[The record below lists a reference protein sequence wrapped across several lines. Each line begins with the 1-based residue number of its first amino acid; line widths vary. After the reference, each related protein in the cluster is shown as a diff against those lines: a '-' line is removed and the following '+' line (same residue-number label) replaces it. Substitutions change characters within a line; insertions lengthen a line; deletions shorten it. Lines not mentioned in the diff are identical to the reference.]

1 MIKIFQAR
9 EELEFYS
16 LSKIKAL
23 GADFNLL
30 YGERSNGKSFAVK
43 EECFKHFL
51 ETGGEM
57 AIIRRYET
65 EISKAKLERYFA
77 DTAKYVEK
85 WSGGRYN
92 EIYIYSGQIFVA
104 LNVDG
109 KHTNAK
115 RWGYAFALNL
125 AQSYSSNS
133 FPDIDHVIL
142 EEFISLDGTYLPNE
156 LFNFLHIL
164 STIARRRNVV
174 AYLIANSISRL
185 SPYWREYGVDEF
197 ILTQEQGTIGL
208 IERETDGGIQRVA
221 VEYCANTKSRSR
233 MFVNRRDEMIN
244 GGKWLTKQYP
254 KLPFD
259 ISLAES
265 LYTFIVE
272 YNTALFMVQ
281 YISYDGNYC
290 LYVTPK
296 TSPIKPNTRVVSNR
310 SSVDPFYS
318 MGFRPINSK
327 ERAIFDLIKNGKV
340 FYCDNM
346 TGTEFNE
353 SIKNLS
359 KLVIF

>member
-1 MIKIFQAR
+1 MKIFQAKDTQK
-9 EELEFYS
+9 FYS
-16 LSKIKAL
+16 LERINELKAL
-23 GADFNLL
+23 INLI

-43 EECFKHFL
+43 EDCFKHFL
-51 ETGGEM
+51 KTGGEM
-57 AIIRRYET
+57 AIVRRYET

-77 DTAKYVEK
+77 DTAKYIEE
-85 WSGGRYN
+85 WSGGLYN
-92 EIYIYSGQIFVA
+92 ELYVYAGQVFVA

-115 RWGYAFALNL
+115 RWAYSFALNL
-125 AQSYSSNS
+125 AQSYSSNA
-133 FPDIDHVIL
+133 FPDIDRVVL

-164 STIARRRNVV
+164 STIARRRDVIV
-174 AYLIANSISRL
+174 YLLANSISRL
-185 SPYWREYGVDEF
+185 SPYWREYGVEDF
-197 ILTQEQGTIGL
+197 VLSQEQGTIGL
-208 IERETDGGIQRVA
+208 VERETDGGIQRVA
-221 VEYCANTKSRSR
+221 IEYCANTAGRSR
-233 MFVNRRDEMIN
+233 MFTNKRDGMIN
-244 GGKWLTKQYP
+244 GGKWLTKEYP

-259 ISLAES
+259 ITLAES

-281 YISYDGNYC
+281 YIVYNGNYC

-296 TSPIKPNTRVVSNR
+296 TTAIKPNTRVVSNR
-310 SSVDPFYS
+310 SSVYPLYS
-318 MGFRPINSK
+318 LGFKPLNAK
-327 ERAIFDLIKNGKV
+327 ERAVFDMIKNGKV

-359 KLVIF
+359 KLAIF